1 MYRGHRGDFYS
12 DLAPGSFFCL
22 EILNNTFE
30 SYALAGDVVRSR
42 KFFGANLLTLT
53 WIKGE
58 PMAGGLIDEILR
70 GLGLERETEQK
81 SMQRR
86 KSTFQA
92 LPGLSRSNST
102 ESQVLRRGSS
112 GQW

>member
-1 MYRGHRGDFYS
+1 MVSSWVGE
-12 DLAPGSFFCL
+12 L
-22 EILNNTFE
+22 T
-30 SYALAGDVVRSR
+30 VRSNGLTLSPLATQIPWSDEYVHEAAR
-42 KFFGANLLTLT
+42 ELFGANLLTLT
-53 WIKGE
+53 WVKGE
-58 PMAGGLIDEILR
+58 PMARGLIDEILR

-92 LPGLSRSNST
+92 LPGLNRSNST
-102 ESQVLRRGSS
+102 ESRGLRRGSS